1 MFDIQP
7 NSYIN
12 GYSDHSMFKKLK
24 IKIPITNKLFK
35 NFNVMFLILILL
47 IIIFVILS
55 LIKYKLDKKNLN
67 KIFLKNKIK
76 D

>member
-12 GYSDHSMFKKLK
+12 GYSDYSMFKKLK

-47 IIIFVILS
+47 IIIFLILS

-67 KIFLKNKIK
+67 KIF
-76 D
+76 